1 MRILF
6 MENKKAEV
14 IFQTRSSDDRRRFED
29 MRESLNHEYL
39 DHNPERRV
47 NIRRRRRDRRGFF
60 ARLMNTFWK
69 ESH

>member
-1 MRILF
+1 

-14 IFQTRSSDDRRRFED
+14 IFQTRSSDDRRRSED
-29 MRESLNHEYL
+29 MRLSLNHEYL

-47 NIRRRRRDRRGFF
+47 NIRRRRRDRRGLL

-69 ESH
+69 EAE

>member
-1 MRILF
+1 

-29 MRESLNHEYL
+29 MRLSLNHEYL

-47 NIRRRRRDRRGFF
+47 NIRRRRRDRRGLL

>member
-1 MRILF
+1 

-14 IFQTRSSDDRRRFED
+14 IFQTRSSDDRRRSED
-29 MRESLNHEYL
+29 MRLSLNHEYL

-47 NIRRRRRDRRGFF
+47 NIRRRRRDRRGLL